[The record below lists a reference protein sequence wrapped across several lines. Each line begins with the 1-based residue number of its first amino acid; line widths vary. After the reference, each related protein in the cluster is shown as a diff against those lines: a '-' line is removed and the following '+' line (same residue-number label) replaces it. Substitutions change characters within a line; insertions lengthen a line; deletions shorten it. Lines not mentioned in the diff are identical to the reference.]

1 MPRRLRYSLVFAPE
15 TIDHLEVIER
25 KYYRLIQKAIDEQLC
40 YRPQRETRNRKPL
53 DPPAEFGAT
62 WELRCGPQ
70 NRFRIFYEVDT
81 SENAV
86 WILGIGVK
94 EGNRVLLGGEEI
106 EL

>member
-1 MPRRLRYSLVFAPE
+1 M
-15 TIDHLEVIER
+15 IER
-25 KYYRLIQKAIDEQLC
+25 KYHHLIQKAIDEQLS
-40 YRPQRETRNRKPL
+40 YTPQKETRNRKPL
-53 DPPAEFGAT
+53 DPPAELGAT

-70 NRFRIFYEVDT
+70 NRFRIFYEVDIF
-81 SENAV
+81 EKAV